1 MNTNALGFYSVSY
14 NFLKLHLPQIHL
26 LLLLVLLWHLLQIHF
41 RPMPE
46 ERQVR
51 NVNYRTLNFGKGIYR
66 KDTMW
71 RTLENKVPF
80 LPKWLW
86 SGLVSSLKTYASWK
100 FIESYNL
107 IVENGPWKLP
117 STHHWKILLFRCGI
131 KHRDES

>member
-46 ERQVR
+46 EQQVR
-51 NVNYRTLNFGKGIYR
+51 NVNYRTVNFGKGIYH
-66 KDTMW
+66 KDTIW

-80 LPKWLW
+80 LLNWLW
-86 SGLVSSLKTYASWK
+86 SGLVSSMKTYASWK
-100 FIESYNL
+100 FIESWNL

-117 STHHWKILLFRCGI
+117 STHHWKVSFFGCGI